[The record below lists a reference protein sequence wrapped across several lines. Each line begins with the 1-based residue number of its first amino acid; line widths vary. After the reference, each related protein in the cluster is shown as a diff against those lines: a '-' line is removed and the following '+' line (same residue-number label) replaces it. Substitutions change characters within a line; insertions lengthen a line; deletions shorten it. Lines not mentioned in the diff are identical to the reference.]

1 MRRFKVGPEL
11 HRETIGNRFSR
22 LFALYITPTDGEVL
36 LTDRVNKIYKTIN
49 TRQLMLQIVDLDA
62 RW

>member
-1 MRRFKVGPEL
+1 VDPEL
-11 HRETIGNRFSR
+11 HRETIGNGFSG
-22 LFALYITPTDGEVL
+22 LFASYITPTDGEVL
-36 LTDRVNKIYKTIN
+36 LADRVNKIYKTIN